1 MRSTAE
7 GMGAFKQVER
17 GVGCIT
23 SLTSVNSDVE
33 RSEVAVPDV
42 VPRPQERTSS
52 LKFTKQDQQKRLLRQ
67 TLGHLMTGLK
77 NPL

>member
-1 MRSTAE
+1 MTDASWHFNKRARTAE
-7 GMGAFKQVER
+7 GMGAFKQDER

-33 RSEVAVPDV
+33 RIEVAVPDV

-52 LKFTKQDQQKRLLRQ
+52 Y
-67 TLGHLMTGLK
+67 
-77 NPL
+77 